1 MIKLVKMNDIT
12 KANLVTH
19 AGVFHADEVVATVIL
34 KKILGDVTVCR
45 TFKVPTGAISDNVI
59 IYDIGG
65 GKYDHHQKGGNG
77 LRDNGVPYA
86 ATGLIWQ
93 AYGLKLLANNNSCNP
108 ELVWNYID
116 REIIQGIDA
125 VDNGKMPRVNY
136 PTHSLSFTQIISAF
150 NPNWDS
156 EEDTDIAFARAVE
169 FAECVFDRFWAKAE
183 SKAKA
188 KSIVETAIEQAVDH
202 IMVLEKFVPW
212 EGAVFSSENS
222 KAATIY
228 FAVFPSNR
236 GGYNWKCVP
245 DLLGSFGQRCTVPTA
260 WWGLQGIEL
269 QKLTG
274 VKTATF
280 CHPAG
285 FIGGAETLEDT
296 IKMAR
301 IAIEG

>member
-1 MIKLVKMNDIT
+1 MIKLVKDIT
-12 KANLVTH
+12 KANLATH

-34 KKILGDVTVCR
+34 KKIFGNVTVCR
-45 TFKVPTGAISDNVI
+45 TFKVPTETISDNVI

-86 ATGLIWQ
+86 AAGLIWQ

-108 ELVWNYID
+108 ELVWDYID
-116 REIIQGIDA
+116 KEIIQGIDA

-136 PTHSLSFTQIISAF
+136 PTHSLSLSQIISAF

-245 DLLGSFGQRCTVPTA
+245 DAVGSFGQRCPVPTE
-260 WWGLQGIEL
+260 WRGLQGFEL

-274 VKTATF
+274 VKTAIF